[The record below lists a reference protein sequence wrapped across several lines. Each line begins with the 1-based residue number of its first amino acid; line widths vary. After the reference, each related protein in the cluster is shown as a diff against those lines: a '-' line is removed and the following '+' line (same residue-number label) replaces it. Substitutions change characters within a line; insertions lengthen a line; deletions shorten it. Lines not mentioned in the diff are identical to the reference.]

1 MGPTRHDIDTSQT
14 STSQKETRMTN
25 EQMTVDAAWEPR
37 ATDAMLRT
45 LADRP
50 ITPAQKGFAGLVL
63 ATTPRELVDR
73 GATLADP
80 VFSTPL
86 LVLRE
91 SAIDHNVKTLAD
103 YCARRGV
110 VHAPHGKTA
119 MSPELFSR
127 QLAAGSWGL
136 TAASVTQARAFADSG
151 ARRILI
157 ANEVTDPVAIGALSR
172 MLDDV
177 DGLEVYCYVDSERGI
192 AALSEVFAGRDHS
205 PALLVEVGV
214 VGGRTGVRNAD
225 DAIALATSAVAQGL
239 RIAGVSCFEGPV
251 AHGGDG
257 RAAVAELFRATRS
270 IGERLHELGLL
281 DPPASGGTLV
291 FSAGGS
297 HHFDLVA
304 DIFGDAAV
312 PDPRIVVRSGS
323 YIVHDHGTFV
333 ADSPSMRGADIE
345 PFLPAIEVF
354 ATVLSRPEPGLALF
368 DAGRR
373 DVSFDA
379 GMPVVLSARHGDG
392 EPIETDGFAV
402 YELNDQHGFLRVPH
416 RSSLEVGDTLVLGIS
431 HPCTT
436 FDKWTLAILADDDD
450 RITGVAHTFF

>member
-1 MGPTRHDIDTSQT
+1 MNEHTTMG
-14 STSQKETRMTN
+14 
-25 EQMTVDAAWEPR
+25 AAWEPR
-37 ATDAMLRT
+37 ATDAMLNA

-50 ITPAQKGFAGLVL
+50 ITPARKGFAGLEV
-63 ATTPRELVDR
+63 ATTPRALIER

-91 SAIDHNVKTLAD
+91 SAVDHNVKTLAD

-172 MLDDV
+172 MLDEV
-177 DGLEVYCYVDSERGI
+177 DGLEVYCYVDSPRGI
-192 AALSEVFAGRDHS
+192 TSLAEVFAGLDYT

-225 DAIALATSAVAQGL
+225 DAILLATSAVAQGL

-251 AHGGDG
+251 AHGDDA
-257 RAAVAELFRATRS
+257 RAAVAELFRVTRS
-270 IGERLHELGLL
+270 IGERLYELGLL
-281 DPPASGGTLV
+281 DPPASAGTLV

-312 PDPRIVVRSGS
+312 PEPRIVVRSGS

-333 ADSPSMRGADIE
+333 TDSPSVRGADIE
-345 PFLPAIEVF
+345 PFLSAIEVF

-379 GMPVVLSARHGDG
+379 GMPVVLAARHRTGDRVD
-392 EPIETDGFAV
+392 INGFAV
-402 YELNDQHGFLRVPH
+402 SELNDQHGFLHVPH
-416 RSSLEVGDTLVLGIS
+416 ESSLEVGDTLVLGIS

-436 FDKWTLAILADDDD
+436 FDKWTLAILVDDDD
-450 RITGVAHTFF
+450 RITGVAHTIF